1 MDIVMKLKYIICLIG
16 ATMIAT
22 SCTNNFLE
30 YNTNPDEVT
39 NEVANWDN
47 AKNGSFFLQMQENV
61 IPIFEAS
68 DYQVIE
74 VMTGDGYAGYF
85 GSPTPHINSAG
96 RYSWSNNSN
105 WPGAM
110 FTRAY
115 QDVMNPWRELKKA
128 INNENDPRYA
138 VAQILKVA
146 TMHRVTDSYGP
157 IPYLKF
163 GIEKEVPYDTQKD
176 VYYRFFE
183 ELDAAVKVLDS
194 YATNGDKVFPDW
206 DCVYQG
212 NTKSWVKF
220 ANTLRFRLAMHISDV
235 DKDKAKAEILAA
247 MEAPYGFVENKEDV
261 PELQHIHPIATYES
275 PWYIIRGWGDIAMGA
290 TIDSYM
296 NGYEDPRRSI
306 YFDATSDGKYCG
318 IRAGLPANV
327 NKKAYISENICLLS
341 QPNVTATSNVVW
353 MRAAEIF
360 FLKAE
365 AVLRWPEL
373 ETELGG
379 TVQDFYENGIRKSF
393 EELGASGAEAYLANE
408 ELKPARY
415 VDPVT
420 SSYSI
425 SPSSTVTIKWI
436 NTDNTTKKLERIITQ
451 KYIALYPVGQEA
463 WTDFRRTGYPK
474 VFPVIVNESL
484 GGCVSTST
492 QIRRLPYPRSE
503 YDTNLKAVEEG
514 VKLLGGPDN
523 AGTRVWWD

>member
-1 MDIVMKLKYIICLIG
+1 
-16 ATMIAT
+16 MIAT

-235 DKDKAKAEILAA
+235 DKDKAKAEIPGQQWRHR
-247 MEAPYGFVENKEDV
+247 MD
-261 PELQHIHPIATYES
+261 
-275 PWYIIRGWGDIAMGA
+275 
-290 TIDSYM
+290 
-296 NGYEDPRRSI
+296 
-306 YFDATSDGKYCG
+306 
-318 IRAGLPANV
+318 
-327 NKKAYISENICLLS
+327 LS
-341 QPNVTATSNVVW
+341 
-353 MRAAEIF
+353 
-360 FLKAE
+360 K
-365 AVLRWPEL
+365 
-373 ETELGG
+373 
-379 TVQDFYENGIRKSF
+379 IRKTYRNCNIF
-393 EELGASGAEAYLANE
+393 
-408 ELKPARY
+408 
-415 VDPVT
+415 
-420 SSYSI
+420 
-425 SPSSTVTIKWI
+425 
-436 NTDNTTKKLERIITQ
+436 
-451 KYIALYPVGQEA
+451 
-463 WTDFRRTGYPK
+463 
-474 VFPVIVNESL
+474 
-484 GGCVSTST
+484 
-492 QIRRLPYPRSE
+492 IRLQLM
-503 YDTNLKAVEEG
+503 N
-514 VKLLGGPDN
+514 LLGILS
-523 AGTRVWWD
+523 AGGGILLWEQR